1 MTAVVRPPLLSRS
14 GRAAVLALSLVVLTS
29 ACTGSRPKL
38 ADDAE
43 ATSTSGASTSTTADP
58 AVAEVAQA
66 NTDAID
72 VYADATS
79 DSPIQRITAAD
90 ATAAPNIPLVFLV
103 KRATDERLEVYLPV
117 PPNGGTGWVRR
128 ADVSVSSV
136 PFRIEVALAEHRV
149 RVYKRGTVALDEP
162 AGIGTTDRPPPGSG
176 YYLKELLQPPS
187 ADGPYGAYA
196 YSLSGFTTEL
206 TSFASGT
213 GLVGIHGTND
223 AAGIGQ
229 DTPSGSI
236 RLSNDVIARL
246 VDELGLPL
254 GTPVEIVP

>member
-1 MTAVVRPPLLSRS
+1 MPWPPVLSHR
-14 GRAAVLALSLVVLTS
+14 GRAAVLLVSSALLVG
-29 ACTGSRPKL
+29 ACTGSRPQL
-38 ADDAE
+38 ADEAE
-43 ATSTSGASTSTTADP
+43 TTSTTGASTSTTANSE
-58 AVAEVAQA
+58 VAEVAQA
-66 NTDAID
+66 NGDAID

-79 DSPIQRITAAD
+79 DSPIQRITAPD

-103 KRATDERLEVYLPV
+103 KEATDDRLEVYLPV
-117 PPNGGTGWVRR
+117 PPSGGTGWVRR

-149 RVYKRGTVALDEP
+149 RVYERGIVALDESV
-162 AGIGTTDRPPPGSG
+162 GIGLTDRPAPGT
-176 YYLKELLQPPS
+176 YYLKELLQPPT

-229 DTPSGSI
+229 DTPAGSI
-236 RLSNDVIARL
+236 RLSNDVLARL
-246 VDELGLPL
+246 VTELGLPL

>member
-1 MTAVVRPPLLSRS
+1 MTAVARPPLLSRR
-14 GRAAVLALSLVVLTS
+14 GRAALLVVVLALVVT
-29 ACTGSRPKL
+29 ACTGSRPRL
-38 ADDAE
+38 ADEEDP
-43 ATSTSGASTSTTADP
+43 TSTTGPSTSTTAEP
-58 AVAEVAQA
+58 TVTEVAQA

-72 VYADATS
+72 VYADATT
-79 DSPIQRITAAD
+79 DTPAQRITAAD

-103 KRATDERLEVYLPV
+103 KGTTDDRLEVYLPV
-117 PPNGGTGWVRR
+117 PPSGGTGWVAR

-149 RVYKRGTVALDEP
+149 RVYERGRPVLDEP
-162 AGIGTTDRPPPGSG
+162 AGIGTTDLPQPGTG

-196 YSLSGFTTEL
+196 YSLSGFTTDL
-206 TSFASGT
+206 ASFASGA

-223 AAGIGQ
+223 ASVIGQ

-246 VDELGLPL
+246 VNELGLPL